1 MNCRQVQVRL
11 ADYSSQKCDPR
22 EAERIR
28 RHIDQC
34 SACRRV
40 LAEESALVQR
50 LEAMPHVVPTKD
62 LWVRIAAEL
71 DAKPATA
78 RRPLFG
84 TWKRWC
90 VAVAAAA
97 SIAVAAYMGSAT
109 LEHRYA
115 AHELTVDDV
124 AWVAPS
130 LQYVSEEPPTDV
142 VMTAA
147 ALPSALPE

>member
-1 MNCRQVQVRL
+1 
-11 ADYSSQKCDPR
+11 
-22 EAERIR
+22 
-28 RHIDQC
+28 
-34 SACRRV
+34 V

-50 LEAMPHVVPTKD
+50 LEAMPQTVPSKD

-71 DAKPATA
+71 DAGTGAVRNPI
-78 RRPLFG
+78 FG
-84 TWKRWC
+84 TWRRWC

-97 SIAVAAYMGSAT
+97 SIAVAAYMGSVT
-109 LEHRYA
+109 IGHRYT

-124 AWVAPS
+124 AWVSPS

-147 ALPSALPE
+147 ALPSALPK